1 MLEHLRAV
9 WLLGRADRL
18 TRRGALA
25 EARSNAEK
33 GLTLLERAQGDSDGQ
48 LRVTRLVLLRRLL
61 EIALAQKDRTSVQD
75 AVRRW
80 LDAWERAV
88 VEDPLLLGNRPL
100 LETKQ
105 WVESAHQSPDR

>member
-1 MLEHLRAV
+1 MFEHIRAV
-9 WLLGRADRL
+9 RLLGQADRL
-18 TRRGALA
+18 TKRGALA
-25 EARSNAEK
+25 EARSAAEK
-33 GLTLLERAQGDSDGQ
+33 GLALLERAQGDSDGQ

-61 EIALAQKDRTSVQD
+61 VITLAQKDPMSVQG

-88 VEDPLLLGNRPL
+88 VEDPLLLENGPL

-105 WVESAHQSPDR
+105 WVESVKK